1 MLLSELYKTNT
12 TRYISDKFS
21 ETHDYIPAVY
31 DRYFLDIKETAKTIL
46 EVGIK
51 GGASLILWRDYFT
64 NARVIGLDI
73 NSCKQFDKP
82 ENQYK
87 DIFCIIGD
95 AYSQQVLDMIPYDI
109 DVAIDDGSHMIEDI
123 LFFIDNYLPRV
134 KSGGYLIVEDILPE
148 YIDILHEKVKDLDY
162 YMYENNATRED
173 NNLLVIT
180 KA

>member
-21 ETHDYIPAVY
+21 ATHDYVPAVY

-95 AYSQQVLDMIPYDI
+95 AYSQQVVDMIPYDI